1 MHRTTLT
8 LTLTAAAL
16 AALIA
21 LPAHANGGRM
31 LQRADVNGDGV
42 IERGE
47 LEQARVQRFERMD
60 ANRDGVID
68 RDELAGLCR
77 RAATPAAAQSGPG
90 RACGAR
96 LLERADRDGDGRV
109 SREEF
114 MSRPHPGFDRA
125 DLNQDGRLSA
135 EELAALPHRAG
146 RGR

>member
-1 MHRTTLT
+1 MHHTTLT
-8 LTLTAAAL
+8 LTTVAL

-21 LPAHANGGRM
+21 LPAHAANGARM

-47 LEQARVQRFERMD
+47 IEQARVQRFDRMD
-60 ANRDGVID
+60 ANRDGAID

-77 RAATPAAAQSGPG
+77 RAATPGAAQSGPG

-125 DLNQDGRLSA
+125 DLNQDGRLTA
-135 EELAALPHRAG
+135 EELAALPARPC
-146 RGR
+146 RMR

>member
-1 MHRTTLT
+1 MHHTTLS
-8 LTLTAAAL
+8 LTAAAL

-21 LPAHANGGRM
+21 LPAHAANGARM

-42 IERGE
+42 IERSE
-47 LEQARVQRFERMD
+47 VEQARVQRFDRMD
-60 ANRDGVID
+60 ANRDGAVD

-77 RAATPAAAQSGPG
+77 RAPAAGAAQPGPG
-90 RACGAR
+90 RHCGAR

-125 DLNQDGRLSA
+125 DANRDGRLTA
-135 EELAALPHRAG
+135 DELAALPG
-146 RGR
+146 RPCRVR